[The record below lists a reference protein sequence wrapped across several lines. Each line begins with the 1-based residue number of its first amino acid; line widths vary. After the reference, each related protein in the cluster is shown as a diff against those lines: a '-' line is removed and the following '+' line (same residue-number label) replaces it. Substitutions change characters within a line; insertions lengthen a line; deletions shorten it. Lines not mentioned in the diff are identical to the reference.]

1 MTIIQQPWEYNKDFK
16 DVTEVEK
23 IEGLT
28 NSNKVIV
35 FLQCKFRGGSY
46 KEIFSNIIFSTKGFI
61 LFDKCDCPFEC
72 IEFESEALN
81 TFYPPIQLID
91 KEALLDEGAY
101 KVKKYDETTQ
111 HFETLVNYEKIKMEL
126 SIPWIFN
133 LQPENR
139 TIGEKYSVWRMIF
152 ETPKQSENIVK
163 YYLYLLDFLI
173 FVNFRKN
180 VTIEHFKLYRI
191 INSEYVKVGIGKFF
205 SNQSGFDAKAEKSII
220 FNDLTKEELSRLFSC
235 IAMQRKENSYNDS
248 YIPQRTIKYHSFNWI
263 DWLNTALSFEGEYCK
278 KYKDLKAQNDPQF
291 AVAKEEILK
300 LIDNKI
306 IESGVSKNNK
316 KNSAWLKFK
325 HLIEH
330 TDTRLE
336 EKFAFSLN
344 HFSDEINAIK
354 EQLLKKMELSDDINL
369 SYEYANYRNHLAHG
383 DIVSMDDANI
393 VNFSIMRM
401 FIYCFILE
409 RADISKAT
417 RKRIVEKLFYI

>member
-1 MTIIQQPWEYNKDFK
+1 MEGEEVNNKQTDFYGKFEFKGKSYPFFYKDSVVTIIQQPWEYNKDFK

-152 ETPKQSENIVK
+152 ETPKQSENISAKANKATNNTDKADKKTTPNVK
-163 YYLYLLDFLI
+163 SSAIENKNTQKPNTTPVTNSQNNAEDPFKNYYVLVESYEKELQKDGRPTKYQFATFVDQYNKTIDAVIAPQFIQEFSQCDTGTTVILDLKTAGKLI
-173 FVNFRKN
+173 IANDIKFVQKCPKN
-180 VTIEHFKLYRI
+180 V
-191 INSEYVKVGIGKFF
+191 
-205 SNQSGFDAKAEKSII
+205 AA
-220 FNDLTKEELSRLFSC
+220 
-235 IAMQRKENSYNDS
+235 
-248 YIPQRTIKYHSFNWI
+248 
-263 DWLNTALSFEGEYCK
+263 
-278 KYKDLKAQNDPQF
+278 
-291 AVAKEEILK
+291 
-300 LIDNKI
+300 
-306 IESGVSKNNK
+306 
-316 KNSAWLKFK
+316 
-325 HLIEH
+325 
-330 TDTRLE
+330 
-336 EKFAFSLN
+336 
-344 HFSDEINAIK
+344 
-354 EQLLKKMELSDDINL
+354 
-369 SYEYANYRNHLAHG
+369 
-383 DIVSMDDANI
+383 
-393 VNFSIMRM
+393 
-401 FIYCFILE
+401 
-409 RADISKAT
+409 
-417 RKRIVEKLFYI
+417 